1 MKKAKKDVI
10 KNIVYYC
17 PTTYIAEKSNIMLNC
32 QKDKF
37 NLSDE
42 VSYINCAYMSPNLK
56 TVEEAGMQAIYQKS
70 QPWKVTR
77 SDFFDPVELIKST
90 FAKLINCPDP
100 QRIVP
105 IPSASYGLA
114 NVVKN
119 IRATSKDNI
128 VLTDEGFPSNFYSW
142 KKLADKTG
150 AKIKIISSPQDVSS
164 KGKVWNQNILNAIDE
179 NTIAVALG
187 NVHWAD
193 GTLFDLKKIRAK
205 ASENDALLIV
215 DGTQSVGAYPIDIQ
229 DVKLDALICAGYKWL
244 LGPYASGVGYF
255 GEKFDNGNPIEE
267 NWINRLDSHKF
278 ENLVNYQPE
287 YKPLANRYA
296 MGEQSNF
303 IGIPML
309 QKSLEQILDWGVEN
323 IQNYCKNISKNPIQE
338 LKDMGCQLEEESFRS
353 PHLFGVRLSSNM
365 DMEKLK
371 SNLEKNKVKVS
382 QRGNAIRIAPHVY
395 NTSEDFE
402 KLTTCFKLSISQKTI
417 F

>member
-1 MKKAKKDVI
+1 
-10 KNIVYYC
+10 
-17 PTTYIAEKSNIMLNC
+17 MLNC

-37 NLSDE
+37 NFSDE

-56 TVEEAGMQAIYQKS
+56 TVEEAGIQAIYQKS
-70 QPWKVTR
+70 QPWKITR
-77 SDFFDPVELIKST
+77 ADFFDPVEQVKST

-100 QRIVP
+100 QRIAP
-105 IPSASYGLA
+105 IPSASYGIA

-119 IRATSKDNI
+119 IHATSKNNI
-128 VLTDEGFPSNFYSW
+128 VLADEGFPSNFYSW
-142 KKLADKTG
+142 KKLSDETG
-150 AKIKIISSPQDVSS
+150 AEIRLISSPNVEISNARI
-164 KGKVWNQNILNAIDE
+164 WNENLLNAIDE
-179 NTIAVALG
+179 NTIAVSLG

-193 GTLFDLKKIRAK
+193 GTLFDLKKLRAK
-205 ASENDALLIV
+205 TTENDAFLIV
-215 DGTQSVGAYPIDIQ
+215 DGTQSVGAYPLDIQ
-229 DVKLDALICAGYKWL
+229 EVKLDALICAGYKWL
-244 LGPYASGVGYF
+244 LGPYVSGVGYF
-255 GEKFDNGNPIEE
+255 GEKFDNGAPIEE
-267 NWINRLDSHKF
+267 NWINRLGSHQF

-303 IGIPML
+303 VGVPML

-323 IQNYCKNISKNPIQE
+323 IQNYCKNISKNSIHKLQE
-338 LKDMGCQLEEESFRS
+338 MGCKLEEEAFRA
-353 PHLFGVRLSSNM
+353 PHLFGVRLSSKM

-371 SNLEKNKVKVS
+371 ANFEKNNVKVS

-402 KLTTCFKLSISQKTI
+402 KLTTCFKNSISQKTI